1 MRENLVKENLVKKE
15 RVEWID
21 LLRFLAITFVII
33 IHSCGA
39 YVTSTKGTEVWWI
52 FNIVNSFSHFSVPIF
67 VMISGALL
75 LKRDEPINIF

>member
-1 MRENLVKENLVKKE
+1 MTKNLVNKE
-15 RVEWID
+15 RLEWID
-21 LLRFLAITFVII
+21 LLRFFAITFVFVF
-33 IHSCGA
+33 HSRGG
-39 YVTSTKGTEVWWI
+39 YIPSEKGSESWWI